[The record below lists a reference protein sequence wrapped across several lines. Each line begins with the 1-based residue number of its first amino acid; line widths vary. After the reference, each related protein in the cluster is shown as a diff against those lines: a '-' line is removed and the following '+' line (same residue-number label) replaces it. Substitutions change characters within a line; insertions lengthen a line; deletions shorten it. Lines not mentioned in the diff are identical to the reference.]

1 MWEGEQRKMSSI
13 VVSGY
18 YGFRNAGDEAM
29 LAAMIEVLSDL
40 DPKLNITVI
49 SANPED
55 TKRRHGVH
63 AVYWLNYWQIAK
75 VIRKSDLVISGGG
88 SLLQDVTSVRSI
100 YYYMSIL
107 FLAKML
113 GKPTMLYA
121 QGIGPICGSFARKAM
136 RWLGNKI
143 DLITVRDEGSL
154 EELDNLGVKKTPI
167 RVTADPVLGIHP
179 VDRQI
184 GRKILR
190 RYGIEGA
197 KPLVGISVREWRDW
211 SHYKD
216 IISTVTARIVDEL
229 GARVVYLPMQ
239 YPEDVE
245 VAKKIAVDMPKSIV
259 LLDEEYTTSEL
270 LSLVGNLDLLI
281 GIRLH
286 ALIFAGVMGIPMI
299 GMSYDPKIDRF
310 LKSMGDESV
319 SDLQNV
325 TVEKLME
332 KIHQEWQE
340 KDSFAKTVEPVISK
354 LRRDAFVNAE
364 LALELISRGKTKR

>member
-1 MWEGEQRKMSSI
+1 MSSI

-184 GRKILR
+184 GRKI
-190 RYGIEGA
+190 
-197 KPLVGISVREWRDW
+197 
-211 SHYKD
+211 
-216 IISTVTARIVDEL
+216 
-229 GARVVYLPMQ
+229 
-239 YPEDVE
+239 
-245 VAKKIAVDMPKSIV
+245 
-259 LLDEEYTTSEL
+259 
-270 LSLVGNLDLLI
+270 
-281 GIRLH
+281 
-286 ALIFAGVMGIPMI
+286 FAQIW
-299 GMSYDPKIDRF
+299 
-310 LKSMGDESV
+310 
-319 SDLQNV
+319 N
-325 TVEKLME
+325 
-332 KIHQEWQE
+332 
-340 KDSFAKTVEPVISK
+340 
-354 LRRDAFVNAE
+354 
-364 LALELISRGKTKR
+364 

>member
-1 MWEGEQRKMSSI
+1 MSSI

-18 YGFRNAGDEAM
+18 YGFKNAGDEAM

-40 DPKLNITVI
+40 DAKLNITVI

-55 TKRRHGVH
+55 TKRRHGVN

-75 VIRKSDLVISGGG
+75 AIKQSDLLISGGG

-107 FLAKML
+107 FLAKLL

-121 QGIGPICGSFARKAM
+121 QGIGPICGRFARKVM
-136 RWLGNKI
+136 CWLGNQL

-154 EELDNLGVKKTPI
+154 GELASLGINKPPI
-167 RVTADPVLGIHP
+167 QVTADPVLGIHP
-179 VDRQI
+179 VDKQI

-190 RYGIEGA
+190 RYGLEGA
-197 KPLVGISVREWRDW
+197 RPLVGISVREWRDW
-211 SHYKD
+211 SHYKE
-216 IISTVTARIVDEL
+216 IISTITTRIVDEL

-239 YPEDVE
+239 YPEDVA
-245 VAKKIAVDMPKSIV
+245 VAKKIAGDMSNSVV

-270 LSLVGNLDLLI
+270 LALVGNLDLLI

-286 ALIFAGVMGIPMI
+286 ALIFAGVMGVPMI

-310 LKSMGDESV
+310 LDSMGDESV
-319 SDLQNV
+319 GDLQNI
-325 TVEKLME
+325 TVDCLME
-332 KIHQEWQE
+332 KIHQKWQE
-340 KDSFAKTVEPVISK
+340 KDTFAKDMESVMTG

-364 LALELISRGKTKR
+364 LALHLISPSKAKR